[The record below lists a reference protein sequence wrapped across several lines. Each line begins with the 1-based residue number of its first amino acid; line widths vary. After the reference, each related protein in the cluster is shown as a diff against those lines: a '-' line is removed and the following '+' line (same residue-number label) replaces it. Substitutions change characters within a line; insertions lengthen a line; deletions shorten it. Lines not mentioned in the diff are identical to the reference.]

1 MKKHAYIIVSNNNF
15 RVLEA
20 ALHLIDDTRNDIYLL
35 FDKKSKVSKHQK
47 SNLCSIC
54 NQSQVHV
61 CKDKIVNWGGIHR
74 LMR

>member
-15 RVLEA
+15 RVLET

-35 FDKKSKVSKHQK
+35 FDKKTKVSKYQK

-54 NQSQVHV
+54 NRSQIHV
-61 CKDKIVNWGGIHR
+61 CKDKIVNWGGVFTD
-74 LMR
+74 